1 MRPIAHRSCNVRI
14 AKTPAAQ
21 WFPSMLTIAAIG
33 ISGTIRIIVRMH
45 RGVVDPHVSRVGS
58 LRRQHFLKQDAVFL
72 GVLVYS
78 R

>member
-1 MRPIAHRSCNVRI
+1 
-14 AKTPAAQ
+14 
-21 WFPSMLTIAAIG
+21 LTIAAIG
-33 ISGTIRIIVRMH
+33 ISGTIRIVARMH
-45 RGVVDPHVSRVGS
+45 HGVVDQRVSRVGA